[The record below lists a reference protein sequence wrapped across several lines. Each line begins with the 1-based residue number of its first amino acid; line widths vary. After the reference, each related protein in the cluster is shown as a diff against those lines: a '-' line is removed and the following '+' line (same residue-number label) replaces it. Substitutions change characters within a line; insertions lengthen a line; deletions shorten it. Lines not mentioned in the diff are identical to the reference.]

1 MTKKRKRAKKRRS
14 YEAKWLPSPQEIAD
28 EAKKIR
34 EENEASMKVST
45 TNHESHP
52 TQFIKIPKVYKT
64 PNFGN

>member
-1 MTKKRKRAKKRRS
+1 MMKRKKAKGRRLF
-14 YEAKWLPSPQEIAD
+14 EARYTPSPQEIAD

-34 EENEASMKVST
+34 EENEALMKVST

-52 TQFIKIPKVYKT
+52 TQSIKMPKVYKT

>member
-14 YEAKWLPSPQEIAD
+14 HDVKWLPSPQEIAD

-52 TQFIKIPKVYKT
+52 TQSIKIPKVYKT